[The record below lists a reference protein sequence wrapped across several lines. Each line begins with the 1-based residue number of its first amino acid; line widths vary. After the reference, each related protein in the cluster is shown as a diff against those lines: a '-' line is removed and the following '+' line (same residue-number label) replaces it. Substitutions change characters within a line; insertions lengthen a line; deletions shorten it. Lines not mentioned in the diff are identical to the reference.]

1 MKCDIFIS
9 YRRSDGRDVA
19 RTVQQALLAKGYENI
34 FFDYSSLRDG
44 KFNEQIIE
52 AINVCNDFILI
63 LSPESMKRCSNAD
76 DWVARELD
84 TAIKAGCKFIPLNI
98 NGLFQDFPAEFP
110 KSLSIIKYIEQTKLL
125 TDEYFDASIDLLVQ
139 RLTSKPVRVAV
150 KATTCSLQLTV
161 DETSM
166 VYLDD
171 KQLFKLKGGAK
182 RVIEN
187 LEIGKEY
194 VIRLE
199 NLGRRGEEI
208 VRTWTADGDDELVL
222 GYAQEREEKKR
233 REQEEKA
240 RRKAENEQLERDRM
254 ALQLI
259 LDGYDYWWYGGA
271 DGEIVVE
278 KNGKLGFLDPYLKVE
293 TIACQWEQVSV
304 FVDGVACV
312 KQGKEYHLIDA
323 KGQIILRDISECM
336 FVPKDG
342 YLITEKSAMMGLVDL
357 QGKVIL
363 EHKYDDVLST
373 EAEYMYVLHKDS
385 KWAVYNAQER
395 CLASAWY
402 DLIQLDSGWVRSS
415 ARTLVVEKYNHVD
428 GGWPAVVRK
437 GDKLGLLGATGK
449 VILPCMADEVQNHG
463 ICFRED
469 GAAIIAVNRKYGAV
483 DKTTGQIIVPV
494 MYDSMSLVENYGDVA
509 ALMVGIGDELVAN
522 GEFSRAAAKSGVVG
536 VVDLQGREIVPLM
549 YDYID
554 AHIKETCE
562 NVEVYYTAYSLG
574 QKRWDSWNSKG
585 ERMTESLSGYGL
597 LTKDDIVSRYK
608 FLVERGFQRKKTY
621 YNGRDKETCA
631 SLESNVSK
639 KEQPVIQC
647 GDVAQLKAQSL
658 AIQNSVNMEYNV
670 NSKTVKINGLIKGFS
685 GELVIP
691 ETIWHFGYNIAY
703 RVTGLCGYGF
713 RKCNGLTA
721 ISIPKGVTK
730 LEDWTFYKCSALKR
744 VTLPDSLTTIG
755 KGAFSE
761 CVLLGELVLP
771 RGVVTIGDAAFY
783 KCSTLKRLVLPEML
797 TTIGQQAFREC
808 TALGELV
815 LPRGVVTIGDA
826 AFYKCSTLK
835 RLVLPEMLTT
845 IGQRAFRG
853 CTALEEIVFP
863 DSVTNIGDHIFY
875 ECKNLNKIFVPKGKI
890 AKFRELLHLDVYSA
904 TKLTEY

>member
-9 YRRSDGRDVA
+9 YRRVDGRDVA
-19 RTVQQALLAKGYENI
+19 RTVQQALLAKGYDNI

-44 KFNEQIIE
+44 KFNEQIID

-63 LSPESMKRCSNAD
+63 LSPESMKRCSNVD

-98 NGLFQDFPAEFP
+98 NGSFQEFPADFP

-187 LEIGKEY
+187 LEIGKGY

-240 RRKAENEQLERDRM
+240 RIKAENEQLERDRM

-342 YLITEKSAMMGLVDL
+342 YMITEKSAMMGLVDL

-428 GGWPAVVRK
+428 GGWPAVMRK

-463 ICFRED
+463 ICSRED

-522 GEFSRAAAKSGVVG
+522 DEFSRAAAKSGVVG

-549 YDYID
+549 YNYID

-574 QKRWDSWNSKG
+574 QKRWDSWNSQG

-597 LTKDDIVSRYK
+597 LTKDDIVSHYE

-631 SLESNVSK
+631 SLGSNVSK

-658 AIQNSVNMEYNV
+658 AIQNSVNVEYNV
-670 NSKTVKINGLIKGFS
+670 DSKTVKINGLIKGFS

-730 LEDWTFYKCSALKR
+730 LEDWTFYKCSALNR
-744 VTLPDSLTTIG
+744 VTLPDALTTIG

-783 KCSTLKRLVLPEML
+783 KCSTLKRVVLPEML
-797 TTIGQQAFREC
+797 TTIGQQAFR
-808 TALGELV
+808 
-815 LPRGVVTIGDA
+815 
-826 AFYKCSTLK
+826 
-835 RLVLPEMLTT
+835 
-845 IGQRAFRG
+845 G
-853 CTALEEIVFP
+853 CTTLEEIVFP

>member
-9 YRRSDGRDVA
+9 YRRVDGRDVA
-19 RTVQQALLAKGYENI
+19 RTVQQALLAKGYDNI

-44 KFNEQIIE
+44 KFNEQIID

-63 LSPESMKRCSNAD
+63 LSPESMKRCSNVD

-98 NGLFQDFPAEFP
+98 NGSFQEFPADFP

-187 LEIGKEY
+187 LEIGKGY

-240 RRKAENEQLERDRM
+240 RIKAENEQLERDRM

-342 YLITEKSAMMGLVDL
+342 YMITEKSAMMGLVDL

-428 GGWPAVVRK
+428 GGWPAVMRK

-463 ICFRED
+463 ICSRED

-522 GEFSRAAAKSGVVG
+522 DEFSRAAAKSGVVG

-574 QKRWDSWNSKG
+574 QKRWDSWNSQG

-597 LTKDDIVSRYK
+597 LTKDDIVSHYE

-631 SLESNVSK
+631 SLGSNVSK

-658 AIQNSVNMEYNV
+658 AIQNSVNVEYNV
-670 NSKTVKINGLIKGFS
+670 DSKTVKINGLIKGFS

-730 LEDWTFYKCSALKR
+730 LEDWTFYKCSALNR
-744 VTLPDSLTTIG
+744 VTLPDALTTIG

-783 KCSTLKRLVLPEML
+783 KCSTLKRVVLPEML
-797 TTIGQQAFREC
+797 TTIGQQAFR
-808 TALGELV
+808 
-815 LPRGVVTIGDA
+815 
-826 AFYKCSTLK
+826 
-835 RLVLPEMLTT
+835 
-845 IGQRAFRG
+845 G
-853 CTALEEIVFP
+853 CTTLEEIVFP

>member
-9 YRRSDGRDVA
+9 YRRVDGRDVA
-19 RTVQQALLAKGYENI
+19 RTVQQALLAKGYDNI

-44 KFNEQIIE
+44 KFNEQIID

-63 LSPESMKRCSNAD
+63 LSPESMKRCSNVD

-98 NGLFQDFPAEFP
+98 NGSFQEFPADFP

-233 REQEEKA
+233 REQEENA
-240 RRKAENEQLERDRM
+240 RRKAKKEQLERDLM

-402 DLIQLDSGWVRSS
+402 DLIQLDSEWVRSS

-428 GGWPAVVRK
+428 GGWPAVMRK

-469 GAAIIAVNRKYGAV
+469 GVAIIAVNRKYGAV

-494 MYDSMSLVENYGDVA
+494 MYDSMSLVDNYGDVA

-522 GEFSRAAAKSGVVG
+522 DEFSRAAAKSGVVG

-585 ERMTESLSGYGL
+585 ERMTESLSGYDL
-597 LTKDDIVSRYK
+597 LTKDDIVSHYE

-658 AIQNSVNMEYNV
+658 AIQNSVNVEYNV
-670 NSKTVKINGLIKGFS
+670 DSKTVKINGLIKGFS

-713 RKCNGLTA
+713 RESNGLTA

-744 VTLPDSLTTIG
+744 VTLPDALTTIG
-755 KGAFSE
+755 EGAFSE

-797 TTIGQQAFREC
+797 TTIGQQAFRE
-808 TALGELV
+808 
-815 LPRGVVTIGDA
+815 
-826 AFYKCSTLK
+826 
-835 RLVLPEMLTT
+835 
-845 IGQRAFRG
+845 